1 MLFHEKT
8 RDKPIT
14 VERLDDMLIDEK
26 NDKIKELKEE
36 NESLMQKIAELEDT
50 IDDMKVSLPLTRV
63 KDVAFAYQI
72 QLLAPNSDH
81 YVDFV
86 TVHKNIWSDSETTK
100 YLTKEIYNIVQEGL
114 R

>member
-26 NDKIKELKEE
+26 NDEIKELNKYRF
-36 NESLMQKIAELEDT
+36 SI
-50 IDDMKVSLPLTRV
+50 
-63 KDVAFAYQI
+63 FAK
-72 QLLAPNSDH
+72 NSRIRR
-81 YVDFV
+81 Y
-86 TVHKNIWSDSETTK
+86 
-100 YLTKEIYNIVQEGL
+100 Y

>member
-26 NDKIKELKEE
+26 NDEIKELKEE
-36 NESLMQKIAELEDT
+36 NESLTQKIAELEDT

-72 QLLAPNSDH
+72 QLLAPKKS
-81 YVDFV
+81 YLQSFC
-86 TVHKNIWSDSETTK
+86 SENT
-100 YLTKEIYNIVQEGL
+100 LFL
-114 R
+114 A